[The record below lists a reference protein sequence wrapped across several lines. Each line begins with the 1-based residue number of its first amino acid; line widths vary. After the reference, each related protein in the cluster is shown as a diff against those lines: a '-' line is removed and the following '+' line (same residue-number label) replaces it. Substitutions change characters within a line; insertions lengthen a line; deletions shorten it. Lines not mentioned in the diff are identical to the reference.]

1 MRDEELS
8 SPHLDG
14 DVESRSSRAAAHQL
28 VLTRLDPD
36 GETAAGLLASYY
48 GELDER
54 FPEGFDLEVALRAS
68 ASDLI
73 PPSGVFYGLS
83 VAAIWSGC
91 GAVRRLDD
99 ATWEVKSMWIAPTI
113 RGRGAGR
120 LLLETL
126 EAFAGSHGGRL
137 IRLDTSR
144 HLPEA
149 ITLYLR
155 AGYSECAP
163 YNDNVF
169 ADFWFE
175 KRLVPPA
182 LDRGCDL

>member
-1 MRDEELS
+1 ML
-8 SPHLDG
+8 PHLDS
-14 DVESRSSRAAAHQL
+14 DVESGVSHMAAHDVL
-28 VLTRLDPD
+28 LTRLDPD
-36 GETAAGLLASYY
+36 GETAARLLASYY

-54 FPEGFDLEVALRAS
+54 FPEGFDIELALRAS

-83 VAAIWSGC
+83 VATIWSGC

-99 ATWEVKSMWIAPTI
+99 ETWEVKSMWIAPKI
-113 RGRGAGR
+113 RGLGAGR
-120 LLLETL
+120 MLLETL
-126 EAFAGSHGGRL
+126 EAFAGSHGGRS

-149 ITLYLR
+149 IALYLR
-155 AGYSECAP
+155 AGYTECAP

-169 ADFWFE
+169 ADYWFE
-175 KRLVPPA
+175 KPLVPTAPGGG
-182 LDRGCDL
+182 RGR

>member
-1 MRDEELS
+1 MRDAEFS
-8 SPHLDG
+8 SPHLEG
-14 DVESRSSRAAAHQL
+14 DVESRSAQMAAHEV

-36 GETAAGLLASYY
+36 GETAVRLLASYY

-68 ASDLI
+68 ASDLM
-73 PPSGVFYGLS
+73 PPSGVFYGLA
-83 VAAIWSGC
+83 VAAVWSGC

-99 ATWEVKSMWIAPTI
+99 ETWEVKSMWIAPTI

-126 EAFAGSHGGRL
+126 EAFAGSHGGRS

-149 ITLYLR
+149 IALYLR
-155 AGYSECAP
+155 AGYTECAP

-175 KRLVPPA
+175 KRLVPLA
-182 LDRGCDL
+182 LDRRFDL